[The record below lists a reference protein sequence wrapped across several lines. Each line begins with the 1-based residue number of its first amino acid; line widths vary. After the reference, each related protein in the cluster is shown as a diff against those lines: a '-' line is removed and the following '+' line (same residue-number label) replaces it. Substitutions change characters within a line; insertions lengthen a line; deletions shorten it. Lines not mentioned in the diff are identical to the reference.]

1 MRKQLTPEQVQK
13 LLGRKLDLSNE
24 DVRPLIEGRSFM
36 VTGAGGSIGS
46 ALVLQLIALRPKTS
60 VV

>member
-1 MRKQLTPEQVQK
+1 VREELNQTQVQK
-13 LLGRKLDLSNE
+13 LLGRSLDLSNE
-24 DVRPLIEGRSFM
+24 DVRPLLERRSVM

>member
-1 MRKQLTPEQVQK
+1 VQK
-13 LLGRKLDLSNE
+13 LLGRSLDLSNE
-24 DVRPLIEGRSFM
+24 DVRPLLEGRSVI
-36 VTGAGGSIGS
+36 VTGARGSIGS

>member
-1 MRKQLTPEQVQK
+1 VREELNQTQVQK
-13 LLGRKLDLSNE
+13 LLGRSLDLSNE
-24 DVRPLIEGRSFM
+24 DVRPLLEGSSVM

-46 ALVLQLIALRPKTS
+46 DLVLQLIALRPNTS

>member
-1 MRKQLTPEQVQK
+1 MREELNQTQVQK
-13 LLGRKLDLSNE
+13 LLGRSPDLSNE
-24 DVRPLIEGRSFM
+24 DVRSLFEGRSVM

-46 ALVLQLIALRPKTS
+46 ALVLQLTALRPNTS

>member
-1 MRKQLTPEQVQK
+1 VREELNQTEVQK
-13 LLGRKLDLSNE
+13 LLGRGLDLSNE
-24 DVRPLIEGRSFM
+24 DVHPLLERRSLI
-36 VTGAGGSIGS
+36 VTGAGGRIGS